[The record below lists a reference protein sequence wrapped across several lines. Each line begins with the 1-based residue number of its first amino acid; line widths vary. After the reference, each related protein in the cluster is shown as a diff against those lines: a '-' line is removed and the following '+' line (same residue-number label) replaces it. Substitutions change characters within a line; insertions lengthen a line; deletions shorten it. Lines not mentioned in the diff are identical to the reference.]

1 MAGEL
6 PAADYIKTDCESF
19 DPEVLRGTR
28 RYLAQSNIL
37 SLTVETDFSV
47 SGTYPRTPF
56 VEINDIAVQHR
67 LLVFDINAVRH
78 PRPAYVAARERHP
91 WPPADP
97 LRDYPSLDVG
107 QPRTYAFVFC
117 RDFVL
122 EHKNPALFAD
132 VPDAVTSP
140 TTDKLIKAMI
150 NFELHGLMDCAVD
163 IADHFRAQL
172 AKRLDVETAIELLAR
187 RPPYARNTADVTE
200 CIRMIA
206 ALRSLNQQSAA
217 RIADTEA
224 RLKEVQAENRALQR
238 KLAAPMARARPRSRE
253 ADCSKSWAGG
263 SGAACRIDRAAR
275 RPLRP
280 ARRAMRPVRGNILTQ
295 KTRAAP
301 LPSPPAPPRRDNA
314 RCRWRSR
321 ARQSPIRARS
331 RADRWSRP
339 ECCRRRPRWR
349 ARDTRFF
356 RPPRAFPRRGR
367 DRWCGR
373 RDSPR
378 KSRGCARDRRRRRG
392 NGRAR
397 AGRRRR
403 DS

>member
-1 MAGEL
+1 
-6 PAADYIKTDCESF
+6 
-19 DPEVLRGTR
+19 
-28 RYLAQSNIL
+28 
-37 SLTVETDFSV
+37 
-47 SGTYPRTPF
+47 
-56 VEINDIAVQHR
+56 
-67 LLVFDINAVRH
+67 
-78 PRPAYVAARERHP
+78 
-91 WPPADP
+91 
-97 LRDYPSLDVG
+97 
-107 QPRTYAFVFC
+107 
-117 RDFVL
+117 
-122 EHKNPALFAD
+122 
-132 VPDAVTSP
+132 
-140 TTDKLIKAMI
+140 
-150 NFELHGLMDCAVD
+150 
-163 IADHFRAQL
+163 L

-238 KLAAPMARARPRSRE
+238 KLAAAYGKASPTVS
-253 ADCSKSWAGG
+253 AGG

-339 ECCRRRPRWR
+339 ECRRRRPRWR

-356 RPPRAFPRRGR
+356 RPPRGFPRRGR